1 LRFSNTLS
9 RPFWGGFFVR
19 EISLKT
25 HKFNRFSSPFLSEVT
40 ASILFPLDN
49 QDEGLYIL
57 IVKRRGFM
65 EQKTGEM
72 VQGTLEML
80 ILKTLALEPMHGYG
94 VALRIEQV
102 SQGVFRV
109 NPGSLLPAL
118 ARMERAGRVKSE
130 WRSTENNRRAK
141 YYLLTKAGRKALLH
155 ETESWGRQTAAI
167 SRILEA

>member
-1 LRFSNTLS
+1 MKMRYLLMIKRSSCMVQKPQDQKS
-9 RPFWGGFFVR
+9 RDVAQGTDV
-19 EISLKT
+19 
-25 HKFNRFSSPFLSEVT
+25 
-40 ASILFPLDN
+40 
-49 QDEGLYIL
+49 
-57 IVKRRGFM
+57 
-65 EQKTGEM
+65 
-72 VQGTLEML
+72 VQGTMEML

-118 ARMERAGRVKSE
+118 ARMERAGHVKSE

-141 YYLLTKAGRKALLH
+141 YYLLTAGGRRALKS
-155 ETESWGRQTAAI
+155 ETSAWDRQTAAI